1 MERRTDGVKRKGRKE
16 GGEKAR
22 VTAISRLKSRRVL
35 YLVVGLSNWEGEASI
50 RGGETSIPFHPEDE
64 ERKKKHRRVSPV
76 KRKRAD
82 FFAIP
87 RRLFRI
93 LIKGK
98 GVKDK
103 CRLAISR
110 LKSTK
115 FRGWKSLGSM
125 TICGTL
131 LPLVE
136 TFHFRDEDEI
146 IRRIGD
152 VWTKERICTRRTM
165 EHCLILFERNLLTK
179 IKGQNDARI
188 VFSVVG
194 IIYQTSFENGSM
206 LSIT

>member
-22 VTAISRLKSRRVL
+22 ATAISRLKSRRVL
-35 YLVVGLSNWEGEASI
+35 YLAVGLSNWEGEASI

-98 GVKDK
+98 GVKNK
-103 CRLAISR
+103 GRLAISR
-110 LKSTK
+110 LESTK

-146 IRRIGD
+146 IRRCMDEG
-152 VWTKERICTRRTM
+152 K
-165 EHCLILFERNLLTK
+165 NLHEE
-179 IKGQNDARI
+179 NDGTL
-188 VFSVVG
+188 SH
-194 IIYQTSFENGSM
+194 SF
-206 LSIT
+206 